1 MKTEDTRQRPIGIK
15 VLAILYW
22 SVSVGL
28 LGYFSGMF
36 IIPFFGVGRAGA
48 VPLDFEGMLFF
59 YFFLVCG
66 FVFPIALA
74 IVAFGLWSGRRWAR
88 SGTVTLSLANLA
100 FGWFAFAY
108 GLWGGIHN
116 GFFISILLLD
126 TPIQLA
132 IIYYMFT
139 PTAKRYLR

>member
-1 MKTEDTRQRPIGIK
+1 MKTEDTKQRPIGIK

-36 IIPFFGVGRAGA
+36 IVPFFGVGRAGA
-48 VPLDFEGMLFF
+48 VPLDFEGILF
-59 YFFLVCG
+59 LLLSG

-88 SGTVTLSLANLA
+88 SGTVALSLANLA
-100 FGWFAFAY
+100 FVWFAFAY
-108 GLWGGIHN
+108 GFLGGIRN
-116 GFFISILLLD
+116 RFFISILLLD

-132 IIYYMFT
+132 IIYCMFT
-139 PTAKRYLR
+139 PTAKRYLH